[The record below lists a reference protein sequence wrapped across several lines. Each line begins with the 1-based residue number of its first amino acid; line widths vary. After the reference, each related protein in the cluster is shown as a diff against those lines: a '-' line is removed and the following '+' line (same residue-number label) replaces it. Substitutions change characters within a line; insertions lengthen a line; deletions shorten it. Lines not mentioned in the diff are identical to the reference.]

1 MKYSED
7 IERLIKNSYLDDIE
21 TSADSDTDERILKD
35 ALAAMK
41 KAQKARP
48 TPTPPV
54 LWRIIMRSR
63 ITKLAVAA
71 VIIVAAW
78 LGLVFLGPAGGVA
91 LAEVL
96 EQIEQINTFAYTM
109 KMTMKN
115 VPSMPTKDALETEMK
130 VFVAKDIGMRMT
142 GNGGYNFL
150 GDTYVLLNEN
160 AIVSVMHRRKNYVRI
175 KLTDDALEKIQKE
188 NGDPRAIL
196 RQFTENEY
204 TELGR
209 SVIDGIEVEGFESNN
224 PAIAENALGDVVGR
238 IWVDVESKLPVRYTI
253 EVAAED
259 GEMMMDMTVC
269 DFEWGI
275 EIDPETFTLEIPA
288 DYKLAAEVELSDEEQ
303 FHLEVLGLFAQLS
316 GGRYPSELNVMKI
329 MEEFQNEM
337 ITHFGDPM
345 TEPSQPEGLQ
355 KMMNLQMVGT
365 LFASLASEDK
375 DLAYHG
381 DIVTAQFPDAVLMR
395 WKTES
400 GKYKVIF
407 GDLSVGEVDA
417 AELEELETASLNLSR
432 TAINPEPADGAE
444 GTALTGLK
452 LTWMPGSYAVAHRVY
467 FGPDP
472 DRLALLGEVTTESAE
487 PATLERRATYY
498 WRIDEVQAD
507 GSIATG
513 DLWSFHTGRLV
524 AHWKLDEGE
533 GDTIANS
540 ASPGYDGRI
549 IGGPTWAV
557 GKLGSALEF
566 GSDGGYIEIT
576 DSNDFAVTRRITV
589 SAWIKTDKIVRQWQA
604 IVTKGDRSWRLQG
617 SRNGYALEFSASGL
631 LIPGNRWGSLYGVTD
646 VNDGNW
652 HHVAGV
658 YDGEKIYL
666 YIDGRVDS
674 VKPASGGIRLDDRQ
688 VRIGDNAQHPGR
700 YWNGLID
707 DVRIYSYGMSP
718 EEVAALAEE

>member
-1 MKYSED
+1 MKYSQD
-7 IERLIKNSYLDDIE
+7 IERLIKKSYLDSIE
-21 TSADSDTDERILKD
+21 TSAGSETDKRILGD
-35 ALAAMK
+35 ALATMRK
-41 KAQKARP
+41 TKEVRP
-48 TPTPPV
+48 TATRPD

-63 ITKLAVAA
+63 ITKLAAAA
-71 VIIVAAW
+71 VVIVTVW
-78 LGLVFLGPAGGVA
+78 LGLTIIGPSGGVA

-96 EQIEQINTFAYTM
+96 EHIEQLGAFTYKM
-109 KMTMKN
+109 KMNMAN
-115 VPSMPTKDALETEMK
+115 IPGMPAKDTLEME
-130 VFVAKDIGMRMT
+130 VQVVVARDIGMRMT
-142 GNGGYNFL
+142 GNTDFNIL
-150 GDTYVLLNEN
+150 GETYVLLGEN
-160 AIVSVMHRRKNYVRI
+160 AIVSVMPTKKSYVRI
-175 KLTDDALEKIQKE
+175 KLTDEALRKIQKE
-188 NGDPRAIL
+188 NGDPRAII

-209 SVIDGIEVEGFESNN
+209 SLIDGIEVEGFESNN

-253 EVAAED
+253 EVLAET

-269 DFEWGI
+269 DFQWGI
-275 EIDPETFTLEIPA
+275 EIDPETFTPVIPD

-303 FHLEVLGLFAQLS
+303 FHLEVLGLFAQIS
-316 GGRYPSELNVMKI
+316 GGKYPSELNIMKI

-355 KMMNLQMVGT
+355 KMMNLQMVGALYT
-365 LFASLASEDK
+365 SLASEGK
-375 DLAYHG
+375 DLAYYGH
-381 DIVTAQFPDAVLMR
+381 IVTAQFPQAVLMR
-395 WKTES
+395 WKTDS
-400 GKYKVIF
+400 GNYKVIF
-407 GDLSVGEVDA
+407 GDLSVREVDA
-417 AELEELETASLNLSR
+417 AELEELEAASLNLSR
-432 TAINPEPADGAE
+432 IAINPEPADGAE

-467 FGPDP
+467 FGPQP
-472 DRLALLGEVTTESAE
+472 DRLTLLGEITTESAE
-487 PATLERRATYY
+487 PATLQRAATYY

-557 GKLGSALEF
+557 GKLGGALEF
-566 GSDGGYIEIT
+566 GGDGGYVEIT

-700 YWNGLID
+700 FWNGLID

-718 EEVAALAEE
+718 EEVAALAKE